1 MAQLNAGGGIGVV
14 NYYVT
19 WPNDGILSL
28 IQYRR
33 FFQQEFCRTPI
44 YEQKQIWNQVAQ
56 NINLDHPNFAP
67 TKKQC
72 RTKWNSLKSG
82 YENLKRL
89 LNGNPEGFPTHT
101 PTLHD
106 EHFHEELSDEFWLA
120 EPRVRAARRNQVD
133 RRRYEYRECRRSR
146 SQSFHHRHERGRSR
160 SRSPRRERKS
170 VESAGAI
177 IPLTP

>member
-28 IQYRR
+28 IQYR
-33 FFQQEFCRTPI
+33 
-44 YEQKQIWNQVAQ
+44 
-56 NINLDHPNFAP
+56 
-67 TKKQC
+67 

-146 SQSFHHRHERGRSR
+146 SRSFHHRHERGRSR

>member
-44 YEQKQIWNQVAQ
+44 YEQKQIWNQ
-56 NINLDHPNFAP
+56 
-67 TKKQC
+67 
-72 RTKWNSLKSG
+72 SG

-146 SQSFHHRHERGRSR
+146 SRSFHHRHERGRSR